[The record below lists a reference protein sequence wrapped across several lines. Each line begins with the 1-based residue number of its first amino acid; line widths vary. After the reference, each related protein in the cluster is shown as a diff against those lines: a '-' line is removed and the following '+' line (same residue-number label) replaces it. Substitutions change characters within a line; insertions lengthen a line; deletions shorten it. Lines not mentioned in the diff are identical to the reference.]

1 MTTKQIIEV
10 INSFDKEYQDYKDG
24 GREFI
29 TQLAKKL
36 LNTIDED
43 RLEVI
48 AFFLNEIRTNKNNF
62 GQVALVTIVQMNASE
77 LGADIEAIYNE
88 MWPVKDEKWR
98 YSIIEALMK
107 LRYTPPKS
115 LYKDFVNAYLKDHP
129 DDSFFLLVQYCIVDP
144 EEALPLL
151 SDYYVKNLFDYKNQD
166 YIIGYICSYFLKI
179 PLNYFPDFV
188 RQTTTINKD
197 AGFHLKNQIL
207 KYLNS
212 ERPKRFSKTLINE
225 RIESLQKIEV

>member
-10 INSFDKEYQDYKDG
+10 INSFDKEYQGYKDG

-29 TQLAKKL
+29 KQLAKKL
-36 LNTIDED
+36 LNTVDED

-48 AFFLNEIRTNKNNF
+48 AFFLNEIRTNENNF
-62 GQVALVTIVQMNASE
+62 GQVALVTIVEMNASE

-88 MWPVKDEKWR
+88 MWPSKDERWR
-98 YSIIEALMK
+98 YSIIEALMR
-107 LRYTPPKS
+107 LRYTPPKL
-115 LYKDFVNAYLKDHP
+115 LYKDFVNAYLKDHH
-129 DDSFFLLVQYCIVDP
+129 DKSFFLLVQYCNVDP

-151 SDYYVKNLFDYKNQD
+151 SEYYVTDLSEVKNKD
-166 YIIGYICSYFLKI
+166 YIIGYICSYFLKN

-188 RQTTTINKD
+188 RLITKINKD
-197 AGFHLKNQIL
+197 AGFHLKSLLL

-212 ERPKRFSKTLINE
+212 ERPKRFSKTLIND